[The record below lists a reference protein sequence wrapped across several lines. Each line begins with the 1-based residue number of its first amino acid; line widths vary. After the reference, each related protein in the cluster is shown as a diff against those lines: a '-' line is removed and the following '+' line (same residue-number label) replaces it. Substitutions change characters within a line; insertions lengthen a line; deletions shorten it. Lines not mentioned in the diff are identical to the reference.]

1 MEDLLKKISEY
12 QIFNYLLSGSVLV
25 VLLSKTTPINL
36 LSDNAIATIFIFYFV
51 GLVVSRIGSI
61 VVEPVLKKLKVV
73 NFAPY
78 TDYLNAVKSDPK
90 IDTLSQENN
99 TYRTLIAT
107 FLLFLII
114 YGLSENASSFFAG
127 KSKLMTYII
136 ALALLLLFVL
146 AYRKQTIYITK
157 RIDKT
162 KGK

>member
-1 MEDLLKKISEY
+1 VEDLLKKISEY

-25 VLLSKTTPINL
+25 VLLSKTTSISL
-36 LSDNAIATIFIFYFV
+36 LSESAIATIFIFYFV

-61 VVEPVLKKLKVV
+61 LVEPILKKFKVV

-78 TDYLNAVKSDPK
+78 PDYLSAVKSDPK

-107 FLLFLII
+107 FLVFVII
-114 YGLSENASSFFAG
+114 YALSENAASIYVG
-127 KSKLMTYII
+127 KSKLITYLL
-136 ALALLLLFVL
+136 ALSLLLLFVF
-146 AYRKQTIYITK
+146 AYRKQTTYITK